1 MLIDEAGFR
10 ASWRKVEHQLLS
22 DAMWG
27 VSVTKCHIVGRRGVR
42 VETLALVFRA
52 HTPRVTWSGQISGF
66 VEQPQFRRNSCDF
79 QQADRT
85 PVRCWELRSH
95 SCHSIIYTHIHTRTH
110 IHIHTLT
117 RTRTHS
123 RPVVPLI
130 SPYAGSGSVSVCLW
144 YAAGFTYA
152 VRG

>member
-1 MLIDEAGFR
+1 MGELGRDWSI
-10 ASWRKVEHQLLS
+10 SYQ
-22 DAMWG
+22 
-27 VSVTKCHIVGRRGVR
+27 VTYCGERGVR
-42 VETLALVFRA
+42 VETVALVFRA

-66 VEQPQFRRNSCDF
+66 VEQPQFRRNSYDF

-95 SCHSIIYTHIHTRTH
+95 SCHSIICAHIHTRTH
-110 IHIHTLT
+110 IHIHTH
-117 RTRTHS
+117 THT
-123 RPVVPLI
+123 RPVVPSI